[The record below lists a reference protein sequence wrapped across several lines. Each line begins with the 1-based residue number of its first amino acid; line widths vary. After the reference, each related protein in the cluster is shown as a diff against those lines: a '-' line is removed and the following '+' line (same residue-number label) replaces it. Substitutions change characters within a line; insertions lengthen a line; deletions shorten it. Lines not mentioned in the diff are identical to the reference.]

1 MDGLGKITYQDGTT
15 YQGDWV
21 NNHPNG
27 EGKII
32 FSDGSTFEGT
42 VTMGQPTDQGR
53 FENLE
58 YVYEG

>member
-1 MDGLGKITYQDGTT
+1 MDGLGKITYPDGTT

-32 FSDGSTFEGT
+32 FADGSTFEGT
-42 VTMGQPTDQGR
+42 VSMGQPTG
-53 FENLE
+53 
-58 YVYEG
+58 